1 MNFIDTHSH
10 LYGEE
15 FKEDIDDVIQRA
27 QAVGVQKI
35 FLPNI
40 NESTIGSMI
49 ALSRRYPGY
58 LYPMLG
64 LHPTDLDKDYRAVL
78 ERMHTML
85 QAEHQFIGIGEVGL
99 DYYWDK
105 TYYHEQQDAF
115 RIQLEWAHHYEL
127 PLMIHSRSA
136 HVELVDIMESCRD
149 KKQKGVFHSFS
160 GTLAEAQQLLSFDN
174 FLLGIN
180 GTLTFKKSTLPEV
193 LLNVP
198 LNRIVLETDSPYLS
212 PMPRRG
218 KRNESAHLAHTLHRL
233 AEVYNLPIEEVA
245 QQTTANALLVFTRA
259 K

>member
-15 FKEDIDDVIQRA
+15 FKEDIEEVIQRA
-27 QAVGVQKI
+27 QAVGIQKI

-40 NESTIGSMI
+40 NESTIRPMI
-49 ALSRRYPGY
+49 ALSRRYPGF

-64 LHPTDLDKDYRAVL
+64 LHPTDLGENYCAML
-78 ERMHTML
+78 ERMHAML
-85 QAEHQFIGIGEVGL
+85 QSEHEFIGIGEVGL

-115 RIQLEWAHHYEL
+115 RIQVEWAHLYKL

-136 HVELVDIMESCRD
+136 HVELVDIMESYRD
-149 KKQKGVFHSFS
+149 KKLKGVFHSFS
-160 GTLAEAQQLLSFDN
+160 GTLTEAQQLLSFDN

-193 LLNVP
+193 LSNVP

-218 KRNESAHLAHTLHRL
+218 KRNESAHLVYTLRRL
-233 AEVYNLPIEEVA
+233 AEVYDVPVGEVA
-245 QQTTANALLVFTRA
+245 RQTTANALLTFTRA